1 MNATKTLKV
10 RVRDKHAAQLRET
23 SRAVNFVWN
32 YVNELS
38 SRSIREH
45 GRFLSTFDI
54 HKYTNG
60 AGKKARVRAIHA
72 KIANRRKDCLH
83 KFSNALVARCGVIV
97 VGDVNSLKL
106 AKTRIA
112 KSVLD
117 AGWGQL
123 KTMLEYKC
131 DHAGTVFKVVSERNT
146 TQTCSSCEQLPD
158 SRPRGIAGL
167 GIREWTCCGC
177 GATHDRDVNAAK
189 NILALGH
196 ERPVVG
202 IPAL

>member
-1 MNATKTLKV
+1 MVEVDRQLSPGQDAVGIDLGLKTTATCSDGDRL
-10 RVRDKHAAQLRET
+10 E
-23 SRAVNFVWN
+23 S
-32 YVNELS
+32 
-38 SRSIREH
+38 
-45 GRFLSTFDI
+45 GRFYRDLERALGTAQR
-54 HKYTNG
+54 

-106 AKTRIA
+106 AKTRMA

-146 TQTCSSCEQLPD
+146 TQTCSSCKQLPD

-167 GIREWTCCGC
+167 GIREWTCCGG

-196 ERPVVG
+196 ERPIVG